1 MSSAAVALEVS
12 VGDREVLE
20 RWARSGSVSARAA
33 RQARVLL
40 WAADGVAN
48 EETARRCG
56 VAPNTVRAWRR
67 GFEAGGLGWLGTV
80 VGGRGPA
87 RSLGDGQVSA
97 IVADTLL
104 EEPPDGSACWSTRSM
119 GERHGVGKDI
129 VARVWRE
136 HGLRPWRADVFKL
149 SRDPDFEA
157 KLVDVVGLYLDPP
170 EAAAVFAFD
179 EKTQVQAIDR
189 TQPSLPMVPGRHRTL
204 THDYKRHGTL
214 DLFAALNVATGEVLH
229 QTRRRHT
236 GADVLAFFKWIDLH
250 TPARLDVHIVLD
262 NLSAHKSK
270 PVRDWLAHP
279 KRARWHLHFTPTSA
293 SWLNLV
299 ESWFSILA
307 RKALKHRAHTS
318 VKDLEDSIDAWTAN
332 WNTDPKPLKW
342 TKAAQPIIDKTR
354 RAQAALDRANKP
366 ATHH

>member
-1 MSSAAVALEVS
+1 MVSAAVALGVS
-12 VGDREVLE
+12 DADREVLE
-20 RWARSGSVSARAA
+20 RWARSGCVSHRVA

-40 WAADGVAN
+40 AACDGLAN
-48 EETARRCG
+48 EEIARRCG

-80 VGGRGPA
+80 AGGRGPA
-87 RSLGDGQVSA
+87 RSLGAARESA
-97 IVADTLL
+97 IVSDTLF

-136 HGLRPWRADVFKL
+136 NGLRPWRSDVFKL
-149 SRDPDFEA
+149 SRDPCFEA

-189 TQPSLPMVPGRHRTL
+189 TQPSLPMVPGRARTL
-204 THDYKRHGTL
+204 THDYKRRGTL
-214 DLFAALNVATGEVLH
+214 DLFAALNVSTGEVLH

-236 GADVLAFFKWIDLH
+236 GKDVLAFFKWIDLH
-250 TPARLDVHIVLD
+250 TPRHLDVHIVLD

-270 PVRDWLAHP
+270 PVKDWLAHP

-299 ESWFSILA
+299 ETWFSILA
-307 RKALKHRAHTS
+307 RKALKHRTHTS
-318 VKDLEDSIDAWTAN
+318 VKDLEDTIDTWTSH
-332 WNTDPKPLKW
+332 WNQNPKPLRW
-342 TKAAQPIIDKTR
+342 TKTAEPIIAKTR
-354 RAQAALDRANKP
+354 RAQTALNRANKP